1 MITETKLDSLLAHSN
16 PLPMAPDMSSADKSL
31 LLKSI
36 CDRQIDDTDLLLE
49 TVKLHD
55 SVTVE
60 FRGQVAVLN
69 FDDGNANLLTIPV
82 LQAFIQAIDLC
93 EADSEIGA
101 IAIIGREGF
110 FSAGLERSIFF
121 ESPDTVNKCLGTLAE
136 LLMRLY
142 ESSTRV
148 AVACTGHAIAAGALL
163 LLAADVRIGT
173 TGQFKIGM
181 NEVSIGIT
189 LPSWATEFAR
199 QRLSNRAFQRA
210 TATGHLYPPVEAIDA
225 GFVDQLVDGDVIS
238 AVISEAQ
245 KLAILDPIS
254 YGETTLSSR
263 GECLSNMRA
272 LIKSSGR

>member
-69 FDDGNANLLTIPV
+69 FDAGNANLLTIPV
-82 LQAFIQAIDLC
+82 LQAFIQ
-93 EADSEIGA
+93 A